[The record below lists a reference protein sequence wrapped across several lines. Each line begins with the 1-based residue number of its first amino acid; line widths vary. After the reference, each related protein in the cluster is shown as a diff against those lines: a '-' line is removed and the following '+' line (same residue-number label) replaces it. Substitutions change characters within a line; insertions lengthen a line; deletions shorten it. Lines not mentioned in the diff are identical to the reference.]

1 MYARVLWAAVFAA
14 VVMSL
19 AVEPVCAQTVSV
31 VNDLEFGDVF
41 PGVPKSM
48 DKSQLGAAEFSVTGN
63 AGDEITIEFILP
75 NYMTTS
81 SGHSMRL
88 VFSSDD
94 LAMDSSASPSQGTP
108 LADDLNP
115 YIVQT
120 YGVGANGLSIWLGGK
135 VVPALVQQPGDY
147 TADITITVTY
157 TGN

>member
-1 MYARVLWAAVFAA
+1 MYARVLWAVVLAA
-14 VVMSL
+14 VAISL
-19 AVEPVCAQTVSV
+19 AIEPICAQTVSV

-88 VFSSDD
+88 VFASDD
-94 LAMDSSASPSQGTP
+94 LAMDSIASPSQASP

-115 YIVQT
+115 YIIQT
-120 YGVGANGLSIWLGGK
+120 YGIGANGLSIWLGGK
-135 VVPALVQQPGDY
+135 AVPALVQQPGDY